1 MTSADTEQ
9 QNSHINSIIHKHDNI
24 LLPNGT
30 TVGQEQQQ
38 QLLLEQN
45 GDSLLELGH
54 HRGSYR
60 NDLLDLGG
68 SQNVNNTNQSE
79 GLSRL
84 MPDVYHHQHQQQQQ
98 QITNSRKRKL
108 SQPEIP
114 TNIKPEPGRETGDI
128 QFMDSHNDLV
138 FYQETT
144 AVLSPICQTNIE
156 PGSPN
161 SIGIGTTGGSQTD
174 TGSQNGSL
182 EASTQNLTDSSDPCP
197 LQCIRFSSFQQQ
209 NWHVLC
215 DQSLQELY
223 GYFFLIEEFFIN

>member
-1 MTSADTEQ
+1 MQTADTEQ

-30 TVGQEQQQ
+30 TTGQEQ
-38 QLLLEQN
+38 QLLLEQT

-68 SQNVNNTNQSE
+68 SQVNNTNQPE

-84 MPDVYHHQHQQQQQ
+84 DVYHHQHQQQQQ
-98 QITNSRKRKL
+98 QLTNSRKRKL

-114 TNIKPEPGRETGDI
+114 TNIKPEPGRETGDNI

-138 FYQETT
+138 FYQEST
-144 AVLSPICQTNIE
+144 AVLSPICQTIE

-215 DQSLQELY
+215 DQSLQEL
-223 GYFFLIEEFFIN
+223 